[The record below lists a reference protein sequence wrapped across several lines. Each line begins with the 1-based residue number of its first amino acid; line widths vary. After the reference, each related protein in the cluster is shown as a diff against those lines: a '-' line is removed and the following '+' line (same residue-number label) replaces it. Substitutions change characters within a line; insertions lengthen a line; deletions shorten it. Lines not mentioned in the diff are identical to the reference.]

1 MEVSSMSDNEVKTM
15 GLLKDLVEMT
25 EENFQRCVE
34 YAENM
39 EASENVKSF
48 LYTLLKVALIK
59 REKTIQTA

>member
-1 MEVSSMSDNEVKTM
+1 MSDNEVKTM

-39 EASENVKSF
+39 EASGNVKSF
-48 LYTLLKVALIK
+48 LYTLLKVALIE

>member
-1 MEVSSMSDNEVKTM
+1 MSENEVMTM
-15 GLLKDLVEMT
+15 GMINDLVEMS